1 MRCVILLAAA
11 VWLLGAESMR
21 YDLAPAAG
29 AKVALEVEKTGLWS
43 GRKHLFLFARYRGT
57 LEYDREHPE
66 RSQVRFA
73 VESKSVTNQD
83 TWASEKDRQ
92 KVIQF
97 TLTEMLAA
105 DRYPEIV
112 FSSERIV
119 PKGPDQAEAQGTL
132 TIRGIAKPVVV
143 QVKAKGELWFEGSAR
158 FRMTDYGLKP
168 PKAALGAIGTKDE
181 MRLDFVLQGLR
192 PAAR

>member
-1 MRCVILLAAA
+1 MRCVILMAA
-11 VWLLGAESMR
+11 VVSVLGAESVR
-21 YDLAPAAG
+21 YDLAPTAG

-66 RSQVRFA
+66 RSQVRLA
-73 VESKSVTNQD
+73 VESKSVSNQD
-83 TWASEKDRQ
+83 TWVSEKDRG
-92 KVIQF
+92 KIIQF

-105 DRYPEIV
+105 DQYPQVV
-112 FSSERIV
+112 FSSEHIV
-119 PKGPDQAEAQGTL
+119 SKGPDQAEAQGTL
-132 TIRGIAKPVVV
+132 TIRGISKPVVV